1 MVPEFKCFIVDL
13 PDFFIDFTPITL
25 NVFIQ
30 ERIQIAIGRILL
42 NPMSNTS
49 KSLVKVVTSTP
60 GMLFGV

>member
-13 PDFFIDFTPITL
+13 PDFFIDFTPNHPECVYPGEDTDCDRDDFAQP
-25 NVFIQ
+25 N
-30 ERIQIAIGRILL
+30 EH
-42 NPMSNTS
+42 TS